1 MLEKRLQV
9 LLDEGRWRRLSA
21 YAEERNLSVGAV
33 VRDALDRLIPD
44 MDGEGVRNADL
55 IIEAVSEKLELKQKV
70 YAGLEPKMKPGA
82 ILATNTSSIP
92 LQDLRGGLQKPERL
106 VGLQFMMRSLVQDFS
121 QLAPRP
127 VRMPIGE
134 DYEAAVLG
142 RSGASA
148 EVVLTRAG
156 WTNPAGLSRSSLQR
170 VRYQVRDGVLYRDY
184 WLALDAQL
192 EPEPVQRALIDGV
205 EAFTIRYMNDG
216 RQWQDNWPPPQP
228 NAGDQL
234 RYKRWRPVAVEITL
248 RLRDWGTIT
257 RIVEVPA

>member
-1 MLEKRLQV
+1 MTKHPAP
-9 LLDEGRWRRLSA
+9 GRH
-21 YAEERNLSVGAV
+21 
-33 VRDALDRLIPD
+33 
-44 MDGEGVRNADL
+44 
-55 IIEAVSEKLELKQKV
+55 
-70 YAGLEPKMKPGA
+70 AGFTLVEILVAMAIAA
-82 ILATNTSSIP
+82 ILATMAFSAMNEAMQNRERIR
-92 LQDLRGGLQKPERL
+92 QAQERL

-121 QLAPRP
+121 QLVPRP

-142 RSGASA
+142 RSGAFA

-156 WTNPAGLSRSSLQR
+156 WTNPAGLPRSSLQR

-184 WLALDAQL
+184 WLALDVQL

-228 NAGDQL
+228 NAGDQM

>member
-1 MLEKRLQV
+1 MTKHPAP
-9 LLDEGRWRRLSA
+9 GRH
-21 YAEERNLSVGAV
+21 
-33 VRDALDRLIPD
+33 
-44 MDGEGVRNADL
+44 
-55 IIEAVSEKLELKQKV
+55 
-70 YAGLEPKMKPGA
+70 AGFTLVEILVAMAIAA
-82 ILATNTSSIP
+82 ILATMAFSAMNEAMQNREGIR
-92 LQDLRGGLQKPERL
+92 QAQERL

-121 QLAPRP
+121 QLVPRP

-142 RSGASA
+142 RSGAFA

-156 WTNPAGLSRSSLQR
+156 WTNPAGLPRSSLQR

-184 WLALDAQL
+184 WLALDVQL

-228 NAGDQL
+228 NAGDQM
-234 RYKRWRPVAVEITL
+234 RYKRGRPVAVEITL

>member
-1 MLEKRLQV
+1 MKHPAP
-9 LLDEGRWRRLSA
+9 RRH
-21 YAEERNLSVGAV
+21 
-33 VRDALDRLIPD
+33 
-44 MDGEGVRNADL
+44 
-55 IIEAVSEKLELKQKV
+55 
-70 YAGLEPKMKPGA
+70 AGFTLVEILVAMAIAA
-82 ILATNTSSIP
+82 ILATMAFSAMNEAMQNRERIR
-92 LQDLRGGLQKPERL
+92 QAQQRL

-142 RSGASA
+142 RSGAFA

-216 RQWQDNWPPPQP
+216 RQWQDNWPPPPP
-228 NAGDQL
+228 NAGNQM
-234 RYKRWRPVAVEITL
+234 RYQRGRPLAVEITL
-248 RLRDWGTIT
+248 RLRDWGTLT